1 MDFRILG
8 QLEVLVDGTSVAV
21 TMPKVR
27 TLLAAL
33 LLRPGRT
40 VGADELIDR
49 IWDDTPPPGARQT
62 LQTYVL
68 RLRRTLGDANRI
80 ITATHGYQAVV
91 GPDELDLHRFRT
103 LVRRAAAEPDPV
115 AESGL
120 LVRRW
125 RNGAAHPW
133 PT

>member
-80 ITATHGYQAVV
+80 ITATHGYLAVV